1 MNESNGTDLYS
12 AQYPYNFTENTATN
26 LTSNLCDFPPSAKNL
41 AISLLLTGICIVTFF
56 GNLAVCVT
64 VYANSALHSTTN
76 FLIVSLASADLLV
89 SLLSMPF
96 RIYYMLHNEVWCLNF
111 NVCALWI
118 WVDLAVCSAS
128 IGSLAAVSI
137 ERFIAVKHPLRY
149 TAILTR
155 RTGLTMILIVW
166 SYSALW
172 ASLGHYNWTSNR
184 WETFRTHMGCGKND
198 RLYYT
203 IVSSAAFFLPL
214 AIVIGAYSYLT
225 KVAFQQRQRVLANM
239 VGPTDEA
246 EKHRKS
252 LRRSRILHELKAAKM
267 MACVVG
273 AFCIS
278 WLPFFILLHLSLWH
292 SLQRIPAV
300 GTIFVTILPNLNSSL
315 NPFLYIMFTRELRE
329 YVWKMIKALPG
340 IAHYRANSRNSVEG
354 SFQTLRMTIANTD
367 LQQSLDLS
375 TQFIKW
381 KSLWP

>member
-1 MNESNGTDLYS
+1 MNESKGTNLYS
-12 AQYPYNFTENTATN
+12 TQYPNNLSENTATN
-26 LTSNLCDFPPSAKNL
+26 LSFNSCDFPPSAKNL
-41 AISLLLTGICIVTFF
+41 AISLLLIGICTVTFF
-56 GNLAVCVT
+56 GNLVVCVT
-64 VYANSALHSTTN
+64 VYANRALHSTTN

-96 RIYYMLHNEVWCLNF
+96 RIYYTLHNEVWCLNF
-111 NVCALWI
+111 KVCALWSCI
-118 WVDLAVCSAS
+118 DLAVCSAS

-137 ERFIAVKHPLRY
+137 ERFIAVKYPLRY

-155 RTGLTMILIVW
+155 RTGFIMILIVW
-166 SYSALW
+166 SYSAIW
-172 ASLGHYNWTSNR
+172 ATLGLYNWTSNR
-184 WETFRTHMGCGKND
+184 WEMFRTHMGCGKND

-239 VGPTDEA
+239 VGPTNEV
-246 EKHRKS
+246 EKHQKS

-278 WLPFFILLHLSLWH
+278 WLPFFILLHLSLH
-292 SLQRIPAV
+292 GVQTIPAV

-315 NPFLYIMFTRELRE
+315 NPFLYITFTRELRE

-340 IAHYRANSRNSVEG
+340 IAYYRDN
-354 SFQTLRMTIANTD
+354 
-367 LQQSLDLS
+367 
-375 TQFIKW
+375 
-381 KSLWP
+381 

>member
-1 MNESNGTDLYS
+1 MRHSYLEDQASNENMNESNGTNLYS
-12 AQYPYNFTENTATN
+12 AQYPNNISENTATN

-41 AISLLLTGICIVTFF
+41 AISLLLIGICIVTFF

-64 VYANSALHSTTN
+64 VYANSALRSTTN

-96 RIYYMLHNEVWCLNF
+96 RIYFMLHNEVWCLNAK
-111 NVCALWI
+111 VCALWI

-137 ERFIAVKHPLRY
+137 ERFIALKHPLRY

-155 RTGLTMILIVW
+155 RTGLIMILIVW

-172 ASLGHYNWTSNR
+172 ASLGHYNWTSKR

-225 KVAFQQRQRVLANM
+225 KVAFQQRRRVLANM

-246 EKHRKS
+246 EKHH
-252 LRRSRILHELKAAKM
+252 RSRILHELKAAKM

-278 WLPFFILLHLSLWH
+278 WLPFFILLNLSLWH
-292 SLQRIPAV
+292 SLPRIPAV

-315 NPFLYIMFTRELRE
+315 NPFLYITFTRELRE
-329 YVWKMIKALPG
+329 YVWKMIKKLSG
-340 IAHYRANSRNSVEG
+340 IAHYCANSRTSPVR
-354 SFQTLRMTIANTD
+354 SFQTLRMTIANTE
-367 LQQSLDLS
+367 L
-375 TQFIKW
+375 
-381 KSLWP
+381 